1 MDKKLLAVT
10 VGIILIIAASI
21 AYLLTSSSGNSAVQD
36 MRTQSQ
42 NPQEPVQKTAP
53 NESSSAA
60 TAGAYVDYNP
70 GIIAKTKGTKLL
82 FFHAP
87 WCPQCRALEA
97 DIKKVGVP
105 SSTTIIKVDYD
116 SNQSL
121 RQQYGVTLQTTIV
134 LVDDQGKLVEKFVA
148 YDNPSLQA
156 IKDNLL

>member
-1 MDKKLLAVT
+1 MDKKLLAIV
-10 VGIILIIAASI
+10 VGIILVIVTCVV
-21 AYLLTSSSGNSAVQD
+21 YLLTGPSDNSAVQD
-36 MRTQSQ
+36 MRSQSQ
-42 NPQEPVQKTAP
+42 NSQEPVQKTAP
-53 NESSSAA
+53 INSSGA
-60 TAGAYVDYNP
+60 TAAGAYVDYNP
-70 GIIAKTKGTKLL
+70 GIIASTKGTKLL

-105 SSTTIIKVDYD
+105 SNTTIIKVDYD